1 MHENN
6 PFALNQASYDG
17 EQDFSASASSSSG
30 KDVPW
35 EDWDEQ
41 VAADGSIRGQTISS
55 MDEMFNFFS
64 DLASEKIANDV
75 VIEAN
80 FGAGEYEK
88 KRKGRKSSKSASV
101 RNFEQED
108 DAADLASASWGAIS
122 RSSARASS
130 SFGFNSGSTSSS
142 RVSSR
147 GGDDPWSE
155 TELDASGLM
164 SWDDDSAGEAQN
176 NSAVAWEHGD
186 DSQDSLPSWS
196 SGSNHTFGSASQ
208 PQASASDDFLRS
220 QLQAYQGNSAAS
232 AIQTMQDEGEV
243 EKSGSS
249 QRARVRRAGDE
260 TSNRRHGVDD
270 DTEDGEVLTT
280 GAALGSVTV
289 ERFAWEQLRL
299 LPARNPQVTEFL
311 SQAYLSKLPFLGV
324 SEEVIAQQ
332 LLELEQV
339 QTSLTLPA
347 LMQGE
352 YQLDIDGLVNYLQEH
367 LSVNALAYWSLSELE
382 CELVLQIV
390 DYHDPQQYDRD
401 NRMINY
407 LYFVNLRLLDLLRDI
422 HTAEQQGN

>member
-6 PFALNQASYDG
+6 PFARNQASYDD
-17 EQDFSASASSSSG
+17 EQDFDTSVSSSSG

-41 VAADGSIRGQTISS
+41 VAADGSIRGQTILS

-75 VIEAN
+75 GIEAN

-88 KRKGRKSSKSASV
+88 KRKGRKSSKSVTASG
-101 RNFEQED
+101 FEQED
-108 DAADLASASWGAIS
+108 DAEDLASASWGTSS
-122 RSSARASS
+122 RSNARASS
-130 SFGFNSGSTSSS
+130 SLGFNSDSSSS

-147 GGDDPWSE
+147 SADSWNE
-155 TELDASGLM
+155 TELDASGLV
-164 SWDDDSAGEAQN
+164 SWDNDSAGDAQA
-176 NSAVAWEHGD
+176 NSPAAWERGD

-196 SGSNHTFGSASQ
+196 SESSHTFGSAAQ
-208 PQASASDDFLRS
+208 PQASANDDFLAR
-220 QLQAYQGNSAAS
+220 QLQAYQGNSDVS
-232 AIQTMQDEGEV
+232 ATQTVHDEGEV
-243 EKSGSS
+243 ETSGSL
-249 QRARVRRAGDE
+249 QRVRGRSEVVGAA
-260 TSNRRHGVDD
+260 SRRQGA
-270 DTEDGEVLTT
+270 DTDAEDSEVLTT
-280 GAALGSVTV
+280 GATLSGGAV

-299 LPARNPQVTEFL
+299 LPAGNPQISEFL

-332 LLELEQV
+332 LLELEQA

-352 YQLDIDGLVNYLQEH
+352 YHLDMAGLVNYLQEH

-382 CELVLQIV
+382 RELVLQIV

-422 HTAEQQGN
+422 HTAEQRTN